1 MATLNDCEVDHF
13 EIKRCCLLLPMLTSS
28 GLPTSDDES
37 IYTDIDLDWK
47 NIQAFNAPK
56 IEDIS

>member
-1 MATLNDCEVDHF
+1 
-13 EIKRCCLLLPMLTSS
+13 MLTSS